1 MSCGQSEKRAITQ
14 APSLQSWLRWKAAP
28 LLCMP
33 PDTLPMLPLCC
44 NSRVCIFLLNQ
55 MPKLEASPVNRSNW
69 AFLQELHIPPPPY
82 AQLCFLRSCHGPIVL
97 TLGKEQTK
105 HPSAFQMI
113 FQCTWWKTP
122 SRFLSRHSSI
132 SNYTSKKVCW
142 LWGD

>member
-69 AFLQELHIPPPPY
+69 AFLQELHIPPPI
-82 AQLCFLRSCHGPIVL
+82 CSVVL
-97 TLGKEQTK
+97 SQVLPWPNCADPGKGANQTPFSLPNDFPMHMVEDSLPVLVQTL
-105 HPSAFQMI
+105 
-113 FQCTWWKTP
+113 
-122 SRFLSRHSSI
+122 L
-132 SNYTSKKVCW
+132 Y
-142 LWGD
+142 